1 MSHYHAAHATHS
13 DTVENAAVRETT
25 TPDGRPRHQNEQDQ
39 RAPVMAPEAAL
50 VDAARPEPKVPEAAL
65 VAGPEVP
72 LVKPPAP
79 ELPKE
84 PQAVAATPAAEE
96 KDVRVRAEEAL
107 AATIHDG
114 ISEDLRKGLKLDL
127 LPVVGYGQT
136 GIKLCFHGPNVTT
149 MAPLLNDALVGH
161 NNGLLSQHPV
171 LSKFFH
177 NVAEMPKLEITT
189 DGSNMY
195 HVIIPMSVE
204 TYMATLK
211 ELAGEPLQATP
222 QPVAAAPAVQPALAA
237 PDAVQAS
244 AAPVAEVAAVAPQ
257 TVVQAPIAALE
268 KAVPDVQ
275 PELTQG
281 AAR

>member
-1 MSHYHAAHATHS
+1 MSQHHAAHATDS
-13 DTVENAAVRETT
+13 DAIDHAAVRETT

-39 RAPVMAPEAAL
+39 RAPVVAPEAGL
-50 VDAARPEPKVPEAAL
+50 VDMARPEPKVPEAAL

-84 PQAVAATPAAEE
+84 PQAANSDAIAAAKEEE
-96 KDVRVRAEEAL
+96 KDVRVQAEEAL
-107 AATIHDG
+107 AAYIHDG
-114 ISEDLRKGLKLDL
+114 IGDDLRKGLQLDL

-136 GIKLCFHGPNVTT
+136 GIKLCFHGPHVTT
-149 MAPLLNDALVGH
+149 KAPLLNDALVGH
-161 NNGLLSQHPV
+161 NNGLLTKHPV

-177 NVAEMPKLEITT
+177 NVAEMPKLEVTT

-204 TYMATLK
+204 TYMATLT
-211 ELAGEPLQATP
+211 ELAGKTVQSAVKPM
-222 QPVAAAPAVQPALAA
+222 AAPLAA
-237 PDAVQAS
+237 PDAVQA
-244 AAPVAEVAAVAPQ
+244 ATAPAAEVAASPH
-257 TVVQAPIAALE
+257 TMVQAPVAALE
-268 KAVPDVQ
+268 KAVAESQ
-275 PELTQG
+275 PEQG